1 MELLDNLP
9 EELWI
14 NILINLS
21 CKDIIKCL
29 ISSLQFKNII
39 NKNDL
44 FEKRKNRGFPRI
56 DGHCRS
62 HDLSDIHKDKS
73 KNNIDLSKLLD
84 YLYEHNYDIIRGDL
98 VMLIKFK
105 YNTNK
110 GKFIFN
116 GYKLIDLEYKLNIYG
131 YLPYEF
137 SVIENGVPPT
147 YWSTNVLKEYDPYK
161 GGISSNPI
169 IWFNHLSV

>member
-14 NILINLS
+14 NILMNLS

-29 ISSLQFKNII
+29 ITSLQFKNII
-39 NKNDL
+39 NKNNL

-56 DGHCRS
+56 DGHCRFY
-62 HDLSDIHKDKS
+62 DLSDIYTNKSKDNFDKS
-73 KNNIDLSKLLD
+73 ILLD
-84 YLYEHNYDIIRGDL
+84 YLYKHNYDIIRGDL

-116 GYKLIDLEYKLNIYG
+116 GHKLRDLEYELNLYG

-137 SVIENGVPPT
+137 SVIENDVSPT
-147 YWSTNVLKEYDPYK
+147 YWPTNVQKLLELMLIAK
-161 GGISSNPI
+161 I
-169 IWFNHLSV
+169 I